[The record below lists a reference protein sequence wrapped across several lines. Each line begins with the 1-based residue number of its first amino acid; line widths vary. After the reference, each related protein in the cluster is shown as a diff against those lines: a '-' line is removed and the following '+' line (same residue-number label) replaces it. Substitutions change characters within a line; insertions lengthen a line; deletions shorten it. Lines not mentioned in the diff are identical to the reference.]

1 MRQAIYAFT
10 VDIRQP
16 YTKTYMIGPIFKK
29 KTC

>member
-16 YTKTYMIGPIFKK
+16 NTKTYMIGPIFKK
-29 KTC
+29 TC